1 MVEVYIVVI
10 HLGVGINRLGSCMRV
25 PSGLVER
32 FCVWLGRNHQNVHMY
47 TGKYSSVC
55 LWKIGALYANY
66 ALKNLSPQKA
76 KNDLN
81 RVF

>member
-1 MVEVYIVVI
+1 MVTR
-10 HLGVGINRLGSCMRV
+10 LGVGINQLESYMRV

-32 FCVWLGRNHQNVHMY
+32 FYVWLGQNHQNVHMY

-55 LWKIGALYANY
+55 LWKIGAPYANY

-81 RVF
+81 HVF